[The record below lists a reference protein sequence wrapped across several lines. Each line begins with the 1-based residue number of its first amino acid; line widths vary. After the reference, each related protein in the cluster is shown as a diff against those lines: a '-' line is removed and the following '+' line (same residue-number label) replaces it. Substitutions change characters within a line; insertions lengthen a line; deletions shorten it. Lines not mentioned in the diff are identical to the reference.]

1 MLSNKLYLFNVLLI
15 LTFNVSAAFMSLN
28 AGYDQFATQKMM
40 DNNASFKGLNYQ
52 AEFGAQMRHTII
64 TVYIKKSDLTAK
76 LKHDDQEYTTAAEH
90 LSYGLKASFKVTK
103 NNYISFGYNISNIE
117 NNFSGFSN
125 YNSAG
130 IKKAYDLRDQQRTN
144 GMLIGVG
151 KNFYKKRG
159 YSLFGEYNYIDHGN
173 LDAKTHVLYFGFR
186 FRTKI
191 NI

>member
-1 MLSNKLYLFNVLLI
+1 MLKNKLYLSILPFM

-52 AEFGAQMRHTII
+52 AEFGAQMKHSIL
-64 TVYIKKSDLTAK
+64 TVYLKKSILTAK
-76 LKHDDQEYTTAAEH
+76 LKHDDEEYSIPADH
-90 LSYGLKASFKVTK
+90 LSYGIKASFKVTK
-103 NNYISFGYNISNIE
+103 NNYISFGYNISNVE
-117 NNFSGFSN
+117 NDFGGFSN
-125 YNSAG
+125 YNESG
-130 IKKAYDLRDQQRTN
+130 IKKAYDLKDEQRTN
-144 GMLIGVG
+144 GMLIGFG

-173 LDAKTHVLYFGFR
+173 LDAKTHVIYFGFR

-191 NI
+191 KI